1 MPSRAG
7 EPGQVSF
14 KIKRYDGTT
23 VRDYKVE
30 QTRKLHLYVVRTDLA
45 VFRHLHTVPVT
56 VTVHSGAR
64 GS

>member
-7 EPGQVSF
+7 EPGRVSF
-14 KIKRYDGTT
+14 KIKRYDGST

-30 QTRKLHLYVVRTDLA
+30 QTKKLHLFVVRTDL
-45 VFRHLHTVPVT
+45 
-56 VTVHSGAR
+56 TVHSGAR